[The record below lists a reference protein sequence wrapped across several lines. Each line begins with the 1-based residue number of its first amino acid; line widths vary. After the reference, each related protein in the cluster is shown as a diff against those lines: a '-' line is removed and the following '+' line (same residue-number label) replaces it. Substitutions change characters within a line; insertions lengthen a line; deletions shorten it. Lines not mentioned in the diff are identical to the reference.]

1 MTKIN
6 RYQIFLIAWPIILSN
21 ISTPLLGIVDTA
33 VIGNLGDPALIGAI
47 ALGGII
53 FSFLFWG
60 FGFLRM
66 GTTGMVAQAMG
77 ASDPV
82 EAKLSLY
89 RAAMVGIGIG
99 IVLLCL
105 QVPLSFLS
113 FELFEASQE
122 VEEHAKTYFSIR
134 IWSAPITLCHL
145 AIIGYLLGI
154 QDTRSV
160 LLIQLVLNGMNILL
174 DILFV
179 TIFDWAVPGVAF
191 ATVLSEILAFGLGLF
206 IVSRKLNFLFSL
218 DGLLDVEKLKR
229 MILVNRDIMIR
240 TLCLIFA
247 FAWFTNQG
255 AKFGDI
261 TLAAN
266 AILMHLVSLS
276 AFFLDGFALAAETL
290 VGAAVGEKNRSK
302 LDQIIKLCTEL
313 ALITAVSI
321 SFVFWLTGSW
331 IISLMSN
338 VELVKLEAEEYLIWA
353 ILAPIISVWCY
364 LLDGIFIGATRTTEM
379 RNAMI
384 ISLFGFIATWYI
396 GEIILTE
403 AAKNHGLWGAL
414 LIYFIFRA
422 LALNHYLPRLKNLDG
437 AK

>member
-1 MTKIN
+1 
-6 RYQIFLIAWPIILSN
+6 
-21 ISTPLLGIVDTA
+21 
-33 VIGNLGDPALIGAI
+33 
-47 ALGGII
+47 
-53 FSFLFWG
+53 
-60 FGFLRM
+60 
-66 GTTGMVAQAMG
+66 
-77 ASDPV
+77 
-82 EAKLSLY
+82 
-89 RAAMVGIGIG
+89 
-99 IVLLCL
+99 
-105 QVPLSFLS
+105 
-113 FELFEASQE
+113 
-122 VEEHAKTYFSIR
+122 
-134 IWSAPITLCHL
+134 
-145 AIIGYLLGI
+145 
-154 QDTRSV
+154 
-160 LLIQLVLNGMNILL
+160 
-174 DILFV
+174 
-179 TIFDWAVPGVAF
+179 
-191 ATVLSEILAFGLGLF
+191 GLGLF

>member
-1 MTKIN
+1 MTVIN
-6 RYQIFLIAWPIILSN
+6 RSQIFLIAWPIILSN
-21 ISTPLLGIVDTA
+21 LSTPLLGIVDTA

-53 FSFLFWG
+53 FSFLYWG

-77 ASDPV
+77 ASDQE
-82 EAKLSLY
+82 EANTCLY
-89 RAAMVGIGIG
+89 RAAILGMGIGI
-99 IVLLCL
+99 ILLLL
-105 QVPLSFLS
+105 QIPLGLLSFAV
-113 FELFEASQE
+113 FDASQE
-122 VEEHAKTYFSIR
+122 VENHAKQYFDIR
-134 IWSAPITLCHL
+134 IWTAPLSLCHL
-145 AIIGYLLGI
+145 AIIGYLLGT

-160 LLIQLVLNGMNILL
+160 LIIQLVLNGMNILL

-179 TIFDWAVPGVAF
+179 VILDWGVPGVAF
-191 ATVLSEILAFGLGLF
+191 ATVLSEFLALGLGLI
-206 IVSRKLNFLFSL
+206 IVSKKIEISFPPVDLFN
-218 DGLLDVEKLKR
+218 VEKLKK

-255 AKFGDI
+255 AKYGDI

-266 AILMHLVSLS
+266 AILMNLVSLS

-290 VGAAVGEKNRSK
+290 VGAAVGEKNRAK
-302 LDQIIKLCTEL
+302 LNRIIRLCTEL
-313 ALITAVSI
+313 GVLTAI
-321 SFVFWLTGSW
+321 SLSLAFWLTGTW

-338 VELVKLEAEEYLIWA
+338 VDLVIVEAEEYLIWA

-364 LLDGIFIGATRTTEM
+364 LLDGIFIGATKTVEM

-384 ISLFGFIATWYI
+384 ISLFGFITTWYI
-396 GEIILTE
+396 SEIVLWE
-403 AAKNHGLWGAL
+403 AAKNHGLWFSL
-414 LIYFIFRA
+414 LTYFILRA
-422 LALNHYLPRLKNLDG
+422 LALNHYLPRLKRFN
-437 AK
+437 

>member
-89 RAAMVGIGIG
+89 RAAMAGIGIG

-240 TLCLIFA
+240 TLC
-247 FAWFTNQG
+247 
-255 AKFGDI
+255 
-261 TLAAN
+261 
-266 AILMHLVSLS
+266 
-276 AFFLDGFALAAETL
+276 
-290 VGAAVGEKNRSK
+290 
-302 LDQIIKLCTEL
+302 
-313 ALITAVSI
+313 
-321 SFVFWLTGSW
+321 
-331 IISLMSN
+331 
-338 VELVKLEAEEYLIWA
+338 
-353 ILAPIISVWCY
+353 
-364 LLDGIFIGATRTTEM
+364 
-379 RNAMI
+379 
-384 ISLFGFIATWYI
+384 
-396 GEIILTE
+396 
-403 AAKNHGLWGAL
+403 
-414 LIYFIFRA
+414 
-422 LALNHYLPRLKNLDG
+422 
-437 AK
+437 